1 MSLAVRN
8 TDKVTV
14 LNSNVKENNS
24 PKKTKFKFLLGESGT
39 FFEPAEQA
47 MDYAKANIVFN
58 VLNEIKE
65 NGSEAEHSILE
76 CDGLQSKTGD
86 KGKSLKVM
94 WTNPD
99 NNKEIRFVGFITNN
113 DFSVALCQDDW
124 DNIASYIN
132 DKNSIQLSTDMATV
146 AKRYDY

>member
-8 TDKVTV
+8 KDNVTV

-24 PKKTKFKFLLGESGT
+24 PKKTKVKFLLGESGT

-47 MDYAKANIVFN
+47 MDYAKANIIFN

-65 NGSEAEHSILE
+65 KGSEAEHSILE

-94 WTNPD
+94 WTNPQ
-99 NNKEIRFVGFITNN
+99 NTKEIRFVGFITNS
-113 DFSVALCQDDW
+113 DFSVALEAADW
-124 DNIASYIN
+124 DDIASYIN
-132 DKNSIQLSTDMATV
+132 SKDDIQLSTDMATV